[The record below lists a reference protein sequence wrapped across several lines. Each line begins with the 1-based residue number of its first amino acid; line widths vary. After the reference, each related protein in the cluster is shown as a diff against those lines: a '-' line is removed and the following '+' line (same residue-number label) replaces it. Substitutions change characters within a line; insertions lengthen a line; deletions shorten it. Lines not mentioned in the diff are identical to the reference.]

1 MRAAVVIYRR
11 ELSAYFQSI
20 VGRSIGAL
28 ALLIMGIGFQ
38 VFGAKTSLSGEML
51 AQYFNVSSIVVA
63 GMGVLLS
70 VRLVSEERQNGSL
83 LLLSTSPVRETEIIL
98 GKFFAAAAFLA
109 IILAVSVYIPLL
121 IKSEGKITGA
131 QIFVGYLGLFLL
143 GSATLAIGIFA
154 STLAK
159 QQIVAAVIGAAIV
172 VLMILLYQLS
182 RKLDAPMKDILAELD
197 LWWIHFQ
204 QGFMKGVFN
213 LKDAV
218 YYVAVT
224 YFFLLL
230 SVKTL
235 EMKRWQ

>member
-1 MRAAVVIYRR
+1 MRAAAIIYKR
-11 ELSAYFQSI
+11 EMGVYITSI
-20 VGRSIGAL
+20 VGRVVGAL
-28 ALLIMGIGFQ
+28 ALLLMGVAFQ

-51 AQYFNVSSIVVA
+51 QQFFWGSSGVV
-63 GMGVLLS
+63 MGVAIILS
-70 VRLVSEERQNGSL
+70 VRLISEERQNGSL

-98 GKFFAAAAFLA
+98 GKFFAALTFLG
-109 IILAVSVYIPLL
+109 IILAISVYIPLL

-143 GSATLAIGIFA
+143 GSATLAIGVFA

-159 QQIVAAVIGAAIV
+159 QQIVAAVVGAAILV
-172 VLMILLYQLS
+172 FMILLYQLS
-182 RKLDAPMKDILAELD
+182 RKLDAPMKDILAEMD

-218 YYVAVT
+218 YYVAIT

-235 EMKRWQ
+235 EAKRWQ

>member
-1 MRAAVVIYRR
+1 MNASITIFKR
-11 ELSAYFQSI
+11 EMVSYLQSLAGRI
-20 VGRSIGAL
+20 VGAL
-28 ALLIMGIGFQ
+28 ALLLMGVTFQ
-38 VFGAKTSLSGEML
+38 VFGAKTQLSGEML
-51 AQYFNVSSIVVA
+51 AQFFWGSSGVV
-63 GMGVLLS
+63 MGTAIILS
-70 VRLVSEERQNGSL
+70 VRLVAEERQTGSL
-83 LLLSTSPVRETEIIL
+83 LLLNTSPVRETEIIV

-172 VLMILLYQLS
+172 VLMLLLYQLS
-182 RKLDAPMKDILAELD
+182 RKLDAPMKDILAEMD

-224 YFFLLL
+224 YFFLLC

>member
-1 MRAAVVIYRR
+1 MRAATIIFRR
-11 ELSAYFQSI
+11 EMGTYLQSI
-20 VGRSIGAL
+20 VGRVTGAL
-28 ALLIMGIGFQ
+28 ALLLMGVAFQ
-38 VFGAKTSLSGEML
+38 VFGAKTQLSGEML
-51 AQYFNVSSIVVA
+51 QQFFWGSSGVV
-63 GMGVLLS
+63 MGVSIILS
-70 VRLVSEERQNGSL
+70 VRLVAEERQSGSL
-83 LLLSTSPVRETEIIL
+83 VLLSTSPVRETEIIL
-98 GKFFAAAAFLA
+98 GKFLAALAFLA

-143 GSATLAIGIFA
+143 GSATLAIGVFA
-154 STLAK
+154 STLAR
-159 QQIVAAVIGAAIV
+159 QQIVAAVTGAAIV
-172 VLMILLYQLS
+172 VLMLLLYQLS

-235 EMKRWQ
+235 EAKRWQ

>member
-1 MRAAVVIYRR
+1 MRAVAIIYRR
-11 ELSAYFQSI
+11 EMRTYFQSLL
-20 VGRSIGAL
+20 GRVVASL
-28 ALLIMGIGFQ
+28 ALLFMGVLFQ
-38 VFGAKTSLSGEML
+38 VFGAKTSLYGEML
-51 AQYFNVSSIVVA
+51 AQVFWGSSGVVMA
-63 GMGVLLS
+63 VAIILS
-70 VRLVSEERQNGSL
+70 VRLISEEKQNGSL
-83 LLLSTSPVRETEIIL
+83 VLLSTSPVREADIVA
-98 GKFFAAAAFLA
+98 GKFFAALTFLTL
-109 IILAVSVYIPLL
+109 ILAVSIYIPLL
-121 IKSEGKITGA
+121 IQSEGKITGA

-143 GSATLAIGIFA
+143 GSATLAIVIFA

-204 QGFMKGVFN
+204 QGFMKGIFN
-213 LKDAV
+213 LKDVV

-224 YFFLLL
+224 YFVLLC